1 MADLFNDKEG
11 INEEKFDLITSMPQ
25 YTDHSSSIYHDLEN
39 QLNDLYSQITTINLD
54 NQSLYKLDNI
64 SYLANLK
71 WASFNN
77 NYILNIDGFDK
88 CVKLEELSLE
98 NNLIYSLT
106 GLEQLVNL
114 RKLNVSNNE
123 IVYFDDSLIRID
135 YGTKNWDIN
144 LTRLTYLNI
153 SNNKLTSLRFISK
166 LPSLVEFYCSFNQL
180 KNIRDVFHLKCLPS
194 LAILDL
200 WCNPMCAD
208 QKYRLFVIYHLKLLK
223 SIDGSTIEANE
234 LTEAKDLFG
243 GKLTCDFIA
252 EKFFHSKFNE
262 IKMLEFP
269 QSGIRIVDLGH
280 TVNLNLDQF
289 DNLRSLNLENN
300 NLTSFSGILYLRNLK
315 VLCLNNNK
323 IECIFPKSK
332 TNTNQVLSTGL
343 DYLLPTLEVLY
354 LAYNGISDLVS
365 AQIGKLTSL
374 KALFLQGNEI
384 VKIEGLETLRD
395 LRELVLDKN
404 KIKHI
409 GELSFAGQ
417 MMRLSELH
425 IEENRLKDLNNLHIC
440 RGLHKLYAAN
450 NKISEFFEIERLIEL
465 NHLLEISLINNP
477 VNHHFY
483 FFKNEKSLG
492 EIPLFL

>member
-1 MADLFNDKEG
+1 MD
-11 INEEKFDLITSMPQ
+11 S
-25 YTDHSSSIYHDLEN
+25 
-39 QLNDLYSQITTINLD
+39 
-54 NQSLYKLDNI
+54 QSLYT
-64 SYLANLK
+64 LASIDFLTNLK

-77 NYILNIDGFDK
+77 NFIINIVGLER
-88 CVKLEELSLE
+88 CTKLEELSLE
-98 NNLIYSLT
+98 NNLIYSLS
-106 GLEQLVNL
+106 GLENVSNL

-123 IVYFDDSLIRID
+123 IVYFDDSLIRVD
-135 YGTKNWDIN
+135 YGTKNWDIA
-144 LTRLTYLNI
+144 LQKLTYLNI
-153 SNNKLTSLRFISK
+153 SNNKLTSLRFIAK
-166 LPSLVEFYCSFNQL
+166 LPALVEFYASFNQL
-180 KNIRDVFHLKCLPS
+180 KNIRDVFHLKGLPS

-208 QKYRLFVIYHLKLLK
+208 TKYRLFVIYHLKLLK
-223 SIDGSTIEANE
+223 SIDGSIIEPSE

-243 GKLTCDFIA
+243 GKLTCDYIA
-252 EKFFHSKFNE
+252 EKFFHSKFHE

-269 QSGIRIVDLGH
+269 QAGIRVVDLGH
-280 TVNLNLDQF
+280 STNLTLDQF
-289 DNLRSLNLENN
+289 DSLRSLNLENN

-323 IECIFPKSK
+323 IDCIFPRSK
-332 TNTNQVLSTGL
+332 NNSNQGVGTGL
-343 DYLLPTLEVLY
+343 DYLLPVLEVLY
-354 LAYNGISDLVS
+354 LAYNGITDLVAS
-365 AQIGKLTSL
+365 QIGKLTSL

-404 KIKHI
+404 KIKSI

-450 NKISEFFEIERLIEL
+450 NKISEFFEIEKLIDL

-477 VNHHFY
+477 VSV
-483 FFKNEKSLG
+483 FFLTTTSYCQ
-492 EIPLFL
+492 

>member
-1 MADLFNDKEG
+1 MSG
-11 INEEKFDLITSMPQ
+11 IE
-25 YTDHSSSIYHDLEN
+25 
-39 QLNDLYSQITTINLD
+39 
-54 NQSLYKLDNI
+54 
-64 SYLANLK
+64 
-71 WASFNN
+71 
-77 NYILNIDGFDK
+77 
-88 CVKLEELSLE
+88 
-98 NNLIYSLT
+98 SLT
-106 GLEQLVNL
+106 NL

-144 LTRLTYLNI
+144 LSRLTYLNI

-166 LPSLVEFYCSFNQL
+166 FPSLVEFYCSFNQL
-180 KNIRDVFHLKCLPS
+180 KNIRDIFHLKSLTS

-208 QKYRLFVIYHLKLLK
+208 MKYRLFVIYHLKLLK
-223 SIDGSTIEANE
+223 SIDGSTIESNE

-252 EKFFHSKFNE
+252 EKFFHSKFYE

-280 TVNLNLDQF
+280 ASNITLDQF

-323 IECIFPKSK
+323 IDCIFPKAKS
-332 TNTNQVLSTGL
+332 TNNQVVGVGTGL
-343 DYLLPTLEVLY
+343 DYILPMLEVLY
-354 LAYNGISDLVS
+354 LAYNGIADLVS
-365 AQIGKLTSL
+365 LQVGKLTSL
-374 KALFLQGNEI
+374 KALFLQGKRVRKFFYLLENDITIHKINKKGNEI

-450 NKISEFFEIERLIEL
+450 NKISEFFEIERLIDL

-477 VNHHFY
+477 VCVY
-483 FFKNEKSLG
+483 IIKIEK
-492 EIPLFL
+492 